1 MTDDPFEALWYLYQ
15 ISRRNLS
22 DMASRTKR
30 KSHLTYFKEA
40 LDTAVA
46 RSNNVETFLRFWERA
61 LELDFK
67 VDYGFPLPSQ
77 QALTTLFQSLKR
89 HGSLYYMPQLNERAQ
104 QLVPVEEA
112 SEEESNGKA
121 D

>member
-1 MTDDPFEALWYLYQ
+1 MTDDAFEALWYLYQ

-40 LDTAVA
+40 LDMAVA
-46 RSNNVETFLRFWERA
+46 RSNNVESFLKFWERA

-77 QALTTLFQSLKR
+77 QAFATLFQNVRK
-89 HGSLYYMPQLNERAQ
+89 HGSLYYMPQLNDRIQ
-104 QLVPVEEA
+104 QVPVEEIT
-112 SEEESNGKA
+112 EEESNG
-121 D
+121 

>member
-15 ISRRNLS
+15 VSRRNLS

-40 LDTAVA
+40 LDMAVA
-46 RSNNVETFLRFWERA
+46 RSNNADSFLKFWERA

-67 VDYGFPLPSQ
+67 TNYEYALPSQ
-77 QALTTLFQSLKR
+77 QAFEALFQKLR
-89 HGSLYYMPQLNERAQ
+89 RQGSLCYMPQLNERVQ
-104 QLVPVEEA
+104 QSPTEEPAEEEA
-112 SEEESNGKA
+112 NGKA

>member
-15 ISRRNLS
+15 TSRRNLS

-40 LDTAVA
+40 VDMAIA
-46 RSNNVETFLRFWERA
+46 RSNNADAFLKFWERA

-67 VDYGFPLPSQ
+67 VDYSFPLPSQ
-77 QALTTLFQSLKR
+77 QAFASLFQKLKR
-89 HGSLYYMPQLNERAQ
+89 QGSLYFMPLLNERVQ
-104 QLVPVEEA
+104 QLPTEEA
-112 SEEESNGKA
+112 NAEEDSNG
-121 D
+121 

>member
-40 LDTAVA
+40 VDMAIA
-46 RSNNVETFLRFWERA
+46 RSNNTDAFLKFWERA
-61 LELDFK
+61 MELDFK
-67 VDYGFPLPSQ
+67 VDYGFLLPSQ
-77 QALTTLFQSLKR
+77 QAFAGLFQKLKR
-89 HGSLYYMPQLNERAQ
+89 QGSLYFMPQLNERIQ
-104 QLVPVEEA
+104 QSPVEETD
-112 SEEESNGKA
+112 EEESDG
-121 D
+121 